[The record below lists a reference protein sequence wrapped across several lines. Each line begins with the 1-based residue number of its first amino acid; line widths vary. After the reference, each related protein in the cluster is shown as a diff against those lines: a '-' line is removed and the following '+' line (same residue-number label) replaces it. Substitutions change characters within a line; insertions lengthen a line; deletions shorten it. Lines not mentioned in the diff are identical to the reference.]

1 MCLQKLILERE
12 KKKACGCHPPRALF
26 DFFGVSSQLAT
37 ALAADVF
44 LPRAVFIAAFLPS
57 RFSSVSPPTDLV
69 VSEVTSDTMDLS
81 WRNQMLVTEYLVT
94 YAPTRSGGLLQEFT
108 VSGDKTAATVPELE
122 PGLEYVIKVYAIL
135 SNKRSVPVSAR
146 VATGTTSTGVGPLQR
161 APLLLRVISYYLP
174 LPLSDFPRPEGVI
187 FKSVSETSVEV
198 MWDQLDIPFDG
209 WEIYFRNTVGLLPQQ
224 NPRIT

>member
-1 MCLQKLILERE
+1 M
-12 KKKACGCHPPRALF
+12 
-26 DFFGVSSQLAT
+26 
-37 ALAADVF
+37 
-44 LPRAVFIAAFLPS
+44 
-57 RFSSVSPPTDLV
+57 SPPTDLV
-69 VSEVTSDTMDLS
+69 VSEVTSDTVDLS

-94 YAPTRSGGLLQEFT
+94 YAPTTAGGLLQEFT

-146 VATGTTSTGVGPLQR
+146 VATGTASMVVASLVLR
-161 APLLLRVISYYLP
+161 AISHCLP
-174 LPLSDFPRPEGVI
+174 LPVSDFPRPEGVI

-198 MWDQLDIPFDG
+198 MWDQLDTPFDG